1 MKSLHIYP
9 FVIILALLLSAC
21 STTIPETDDT
31 SPRFSF
37 QIRGDGF
44 SHTFDQDTDFS
55 NFQLNLKDG
64 AVYNF
69 TLTGADDGGVSL
81 IRWQFAGD
89 YLTFQEPVESPWVVT
104 DITELTKNVEFM
116 GDRSGPLT
124 ANVLTGRIQIKGNRI
139 GDPLTSVAYN
149 FWVRDFGGQSGSV
162 NTFSGELN
170 ILIDDHETEIVQF

>member
-55 NFQLNLKDG
+55 SFQLNLRDG

-69 TLTGADDGGVSL
+69 TLSGADDGGVSL
-81 IRWQFAGD
+81 IQWQLANYFMEF
-89 YLTFQEPVESPWVVT
+89 LEPVNSPWVVRE
-104 DITELTKNVEFM
+104 ISELTKSVEYT
-116 GDRSGPLT
+116 GDRSAPLT
-124 ANVLTGRIQIKGNRI
+124 ANVLTGRFRI
-139 GDPLTSVAYN
+139 NGRGISDAYK
-149 FWVRDFGGQSGSV
+149 FRVRDFGGQSGSV
-162 NTFSGELN
+162 NIFTAELN
-170 ILIDDHETEIVQF
+170 IQIDDHETEIVEF